1 MPTRACR
8 GIEYPTTRILLILAG
23 EMATPG
29 AARDYQRNYLGRFDG
44 VSRLSPLFPLPSPS
58 SNRTSGKVGAVQT
71 ANPNCSVPGCSGISD
86 PGIDKGALW
95 DKFYTAAPRPRTRSE
110 QQYSDRRL
118 RSRR

>member
-58 SNRTSGKVGAVQT
+58 SNCWNYPRWSDLAMLVDRAECVNNFGAPVEGSLVSN
-71 ANPNCSVPGCSGISD
+71 AMPPPMRS
-86 PGIDKGALW
+86 ALVV
-95 DKFYTAAPRPRTRSE
+95 AS
-110 QQYSDRRL
+110 
-118 RSRR
+118 